1 MNFAMG
7 YNSIK
12 NTEREENTRDS
23 FALTS
28 LIYQLTISDVKKSRY
43 FSDYNTKESWCNG
56 LGSVMVASRRS
67 EDSNLNLHKYGC
79 DYH

>member
-1 MNFAMG
+1 MNFAIG

-28 LIYQLTISDVKKSRY
+28 LIFQLSDVKKSRY
-43 FSDYNTKESWCNG
+43 SSDYNTKESWCNG

-67 EDSNLNLHKYGC
+67 EVLNLNLHKYGC